1 MRDKIMMILAGA
13 AALIIVWVLHT
24 IFLHVPD
31 EKNQGAI
38 FRIIYFHVP
47 SAMAAGACSLAAF
60 LASVLYLVKRNLNYD
75 AIAVAATEGV
85 LLFGAVVLVTGMIWA
100 RIIWGIWWTWDAR
113 LTSMLVSWLMYAGYL
128 MLRRAVEEPTERARN
143 SAVLSIFI
151 FPGVY
156 ITWKS
161 IEWWRTQHPGP
172 VLSIRQGGGMAPGM
186 ESPIYINLLALLC
199 LAAVLVMLRYNQELR
214 RRELDSLRRTAHAMI

>member
-1 MRDKIMMILAGA
+1 MREKIMIALAGV
-13 AALIIVWVLHT
+13 AALIIVWVLYT

-31 EKNQGAI
+31 EKDQGAI

-47 SAMAAGACSLAAF
+47 SAMTAAACALAAF
-60 LASVLYLVKRNLNYD
+60 ISSLLYLVRRDLRYD
-75 AIAVAATEGV
+75 AAAVAVTEGA

-113 LTSMLVSWLMYAGYL
+113 LTSTLVSWLMYAGYL

-143 SAVLSIFI
+143 SAVLSVFI

-172 VLSIRQGGGMAPGM
+172 VLSIRSGGGMAPGM

-199 LAAVLVMLRYNQELR
+199 LAAVLAMLRYSQEQR
-214 RRELDSLRRTAHAMI
+214 RRELDSLRRTVHAI